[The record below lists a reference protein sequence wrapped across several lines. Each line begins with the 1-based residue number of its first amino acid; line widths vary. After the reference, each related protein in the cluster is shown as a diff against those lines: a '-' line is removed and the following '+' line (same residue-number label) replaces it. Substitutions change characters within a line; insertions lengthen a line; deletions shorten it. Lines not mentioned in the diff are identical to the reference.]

1 MRMLL
6 NLAIMILSAY
16 ALLAAVLFFA
26 QSHLVYFPQMG
37 REHIATPEQ
46 QGLPYESVDIPTSDG
61 QTLHAWFVPA
71 EDATGTVL
79 FFHGNAGNISHRI
92 DYLSMFHGMGY
103 QTFIFDYR
111 GYGQSSG
118 SPSESGTYIDA
129 QAAWDYLVKE
139 KGIRPGRI
147 ALFGESLGGAV
158 AAWLAVRERP
168 ALLVLASTFTSVPD
182 LAAKIYP
189 YLPVRLLSRFNYN
202 AFEYLQSVAC
212 PVLVAHSPQDEIV
225 PFAHGRALYEAA
237 PEPKEFLELQG
248 GHNEGFIFTREVWVL
263 ALTKFMDSS
272 LTMQE

>member
-46 QGLPYESVDIPTSDG
+46 QGLSYESVDIPTSDG

-103 QTFIFDYR
+103 QTFIFDYL
-111 GYGQSSG
+111 GYVQSS
-118 SPSESGTYIDA
+118 
-129 QAAWDYLVKE
+129 
-139 KGIRPGRI
+139 
-147 ALFGESLGGAV
+147 
-158 AAWLAVRERP
+158 
-168 ALLVLASTFTSVPD
+168 
-182 LAAKIYP
+182 
-189 YLPVRLLSRFNYN
+189 
-202 AFEYLQSVAC
+202 
-212 PVLVAHSPQDEIV
+212 
-225 PFAHGRALYEAA
+225 
-237 PEPKEFLELQG
+237 
-248 GHNEGFIFTREVWVL
+248 
-263 ALTKFMDSS
+263 
-272 LTMQE
+272 